1 VSTNKQRRKIMNTKR
16 NFLTAAA
23 TTAIVGLAS
32 IAPAQAASFGTSGIN
47 FDKDTTVEFG
57 FNKSVGLYRSE
68 LRVFELGADGNAIG
82 DGYNIFNEVQAHD
95 AGNGT
100 DYSSIGGEPLGSCG
114 ITVLECETSFTF
126 EGGKNYTLGLFSY
139 HRTSGSLKTKSF
151 LNNKGYYSY
160 YKDGKKVEVNNND
173 QLFLLGSWGSE
184 TDTTKILNPGDYAE
198 GYDLLGDLLKIGID
212 DSGNNQDGDYN
223 DFQIT
228 AKVASTPEPTVLLGL
243 AVAAG
248 GMFMT
253 RRNKNKAS

>member
-1 VSTNKQRRKIMNTKR
+1 MNTKR
-16 NFLTAAA
+16 NFLTVAA

-32 IAPAQAASFGTSGIN
+32 VAPAQAASFGTSGIN
-47 FDKDTTVEFG
+47 FNKDTTVEFG

-68 LRVFELGADGNAIG
+68 LRVFEVGADGNAIG
-82 DGYNIFNEVQAHD
+82 DGYSIFNEVQAHD
-95 AGNGT
+95 GGNGY
-100 DYSSIGGEPLGSCG
+100 DFGADGEPSGTCG
-114 ITVLECETSFTF
+114 ITVLDCETQFTF
-126 EGGKNYTLGLFSY
+126 EAGKDYTLGLFSY

-151 LNNKGYYSY
+151 LNNTGYYSY
-160 YKDGKKVEVNNND
+160 YEDGQKVEVNTDD
-173 QLFLLGSWGSE
+173 QLFLLDSWGSE
-184 TDTTKILNPGDYAE
+184 TDTTKIINPGDYAE
-198 GYDLLGDLLKIGID
+198 GYDFLNDLLKIGID

-228 AKVASTPEPTVLLGL
+228 AKVASTPEPTVLFGL